1 MKLSLGRFNALEI
14 VKEVEFGLY
23 LDGGEMGEILLP
35 KRYQPAEYEIGQLL
49 DVFLYLDNEE
59 RLIATTLTP
68 KVQVG
73 EFACL
78 KVNWVNEHG
87 AFLDWGLMKDLFVP
101 FREQKQRM
109 EVDRYYVVH
118 CHVDEDSF
126 RIMGSAKIDRY
137 LNVVEPTYKS
147 GDEVDILIVHATELG
162 YKAIID
168 NRFSGLVYK
177 NEVFRPIKMG
187 DRMKAY
193 IRQVRE
199 DGKIDLMLQR
209 HGKAQRR
216 ELTDVVMQALKDA
229 GGFLPYH
236 DKSDA
241 EEIYEEFQVSKKQ
254 FKRALSELYKRR
266 KIIIEPNGIKLA

>member
-109 EVDRYYVVH
+109 EVDRYYVIH

-137 LNVVEPTYKS
+137 LNVVEPSYNS

-187 DRMKAY
+187 DTMKAY

-209 HGKAQRR
+209 HGKAQRK
-216 ELTDVVMQALKDA
+216 ELTDVVMQALNDA

-266 KIIIEPNGIKLA
+266 KIIIEPNGIKMA

>member
-1 MKLSLGRFNALEI
+1 MKLSLGRFNTLTI

-35 KRYQPAEYEIGQLL
+35 KRYQPDTYEIGQDI

-78 KVNWVNEHG
+78 RVSWVNEHG

-109 EVDRYYVVH
+109 EVDRYYVIH

-137 LNVVEPTYKS
+137 LNVVTPSYQS

-162 YKAIID
+162 FKAIID

-177 NEVFRPIKMG
+177 NEVFRPIQMG

-209 HGKAQRR
+209 HGKNQRK
-216 ELTDVVMQALKDA
+216 ELTEVVIQSLKEA

-241 EEIYEEFQVSKKQ
+241 EEIYEAFQVSKKQ

-266 KIIIEPNGIKLA
+266 LITIEHNGIKLA

>member
-1 MKLSLGRFNALEI
+1 MKLSLGRFNTLTI

-35 KRYQPAEYEIGQLL
+35 KRYQPETYEIGQDI

-78 KVNWVNEHG
+78 RVNWINEHG

-109 EVDRYYVVH
+109 EVDRYYVIH

-137 LNVVEPTYKS
+137 LNVVKPLYQP
-147 GDEVDILIVHATELG
+147 GDEVDVLIVHATELG
-162 YKAIID
+162 FKAIID

-199 DGKIDLMLQR
+199 DGKVDLMLQR
-209 HGKAQRR
+209 HGKTQRK
-216 ELTDVVMQALKDA
+216 ELTEVVLQALKEA

-241 EEIYEEFQVSKKQ
+241 EEIYEAFQVSKKQ

-266 KIIIEPNGIKLA
+266 LIAIEHNGIKLA

>member
-1 MKLSLGRFNALEI
+1 MKLSLGRFNTLTI

-35 KRYQPAEYEIGQLL
+35 KCYQPDTYEIGQDI

-78 KVNWVNEHG
+78 RVSWVNEHG

-101 FREQKQRM
+101 FREQKLRM
-109 EVDRYYVVH
+109 EVDRYYVIH

-126 RIMGSAKIDRY
+126 RIMGSAKIERY
-137 LNVVEPTYKS
+137 LNVVTPSYQS

-162 YKAIID
+162 FKAIID
-168 NRFSGLVYK
+168 NRFLGLLYK
-177 NEVFRPIKMG
+177 NEVFRPIQMG

-209 HGKAQRR
+209 HGKNQRK
-216 ELTDVVMQALKDA
+216 ELTEVVLQSLKEA

-241 EEIYEEFQVSKKQ
+241 EEIYEAFQVSKKQ

-266 KIIIEPNGIKLA
+266 LITIEHNGIKLE

>member
-109 EVDRYYVVH
+109 EVDRYYIVH

-137 LNVVEPTYKS
+137 LNVVEPSYSS

>member
-1 MKLSLGRFNALEI
+1 MKLSLGRFNTLTI

-35 KRYQPAEYEIGQLL
+35 KRYQPDTYEIGQDI

-78 KVNWVNEHG
+78 RVSWVNEHG

-109 EVDRYYVVH
+109 EVDRYYVIH
-118 CHVDEDSF
+118 CHVDDDSF

-137 LNVVEPTYKS
+137 LNVVTPSYQS

-162 YKAIID
+162 FKAIID

-177 NEVFRPIKMG
+177 NEVFRPIQMG

-209 HGKAQRR
+209 HGKNQRK
-216 ELTDVVMQALKDA
+216 ELTEVVLQSLKEA

-241 EEIYEEFQVSKKQ
+241 EEIYEAFQVSKKQ
-254 FKRALSELYKRR
+254 FKRTLSELYKRR
-266 KIIIEPNGIKLA
+266 LITIEHNGIKLA